1 MTTNTLPQISS
12 LWDRQD
18 PAGSQARFVNQLPG
32 AESSGNMAYFV
43 ELLTQLARA
52 QSLQRNFEA
61 AHASLDRAKR
71 ILDAEDP
78 HALRRSMILYLLERG
93 RAYVSSGYEDR
104 AEDYFLEAYEM
115 GLGSAEEA
123 LAIDAAHM
131 LGIMTEGTESMDWF
145 CKALKQA
152 EIGLDGLARR
162 WQAPLLELIARSFE
176 QSADLESARQMHER
190 ARQCRIEQWQTV
202 PALPE
207 DAVGRLPACPECLTD
222 GSLLVCAG

>member
-18 PAGSQARFVNQLPG
+18 AAGSQARFVNLLPG
-32 AESSGNMAYFV
+32 AESSGNTAYFV
-43 ELLTQLARA
+43 ELLTQLGRA
-52 QSLQRNFEA
+52 QSLQRNYEA

-78 HALRRSMILYLLERG
+78 HLLRRPTIQYLLERG
-93 RAYVSSGYEDR
+93 RAYVTSGYEDR

-115 GLGSAEEA
+115 GLGSSEEV

-145 CKALKQA
+145 CRALKQA

-176 QSADLESARQMHER
+176 NSGDHESAKQMHER
-190 ARQCRIEQWQTV
+190 ARQCRIEHWQTAPPMDMEGMGK
-202 PALPE
+202 PAP
-207 DAVGRLPACPECLTD
+207 CPECLGD